1 MRYFP
6 LFLDLA
12 GKPVLLVGGGA
23 VAARKFGLL
32 GEAGAQVTVVSPALG
47 KELEAARASGRFT
60 HVPRGFDAAD
70 VDGRWLVVAA
80 TNDRAVNA
88 AVAAAAN
95 ASRIPCN
102 VVDDRELSSFIMPA
116 IIDRSPVQ
124 IAVSTGG
131 TSPVLARLIRERL
144 ETLLDGS
151 LGTLAAFADR
161 WRDRI
166 RRKFSDLGARRRFLS
181 WMLTG
186 PVAASLR
193 AGRIERAEELTARAL
208 EVECAAPPGHVVLVG
223 AGPGNAGL
231 MTLHGLRALQEAD
244 VIVHDRLVSPE
255 VLDLA
260 RRDAALEGVGDRKGG
275 GGGTRVVRRVVL
287 GGRGRR

>member
-1 MRYFP
+1 MHVARDFEAN
-6 LFLDLA
+6 DID
-12 GKPVLLVGGGA
+12 GA
-23 VAARKFGLL
+23 
-32 GEAGAQVTVVSPALG
+32 
-47 KELEAARASGRFT
+47 
-60 HVPRGFDAAD
+60 
-70 VDGRWLVVAA
+70 WLVVAA

-95 ASRIPCN
+95 AARIPCN

-124 IAVSTGG
+124 IAISTGG

-161 WRDRI
+161 WRDAVK
-166 RRKFSDLGARRRFLS
+166 RKFADIGARRRFLS

-193 AGRIERAEELTARAL
+193 AGRD
-208 EVECAAPPGHVVLVG
+208 APG
-223 AGPGNAGL
+223 
-231 MTLHGLRALQEAD
+231 R
-244 VIVHDRLVSPE
+244 RRSR
-255 VLDLA
+255 A
-260 RRDAALEGVGDRKGG
+260 RRSRLKTPCRADTSCSWAPVPAMRD
-275 GGGTRVVRRVVL
+275 
-287 GGRGRR
+287 